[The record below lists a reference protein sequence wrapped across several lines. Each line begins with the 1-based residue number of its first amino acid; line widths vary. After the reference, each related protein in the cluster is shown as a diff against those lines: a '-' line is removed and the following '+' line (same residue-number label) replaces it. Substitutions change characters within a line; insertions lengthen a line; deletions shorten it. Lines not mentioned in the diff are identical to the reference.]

1 MLQIKPQNIIP
12 ITDARSKLD
21 DLVTDA
27 VGNNFFVISRQG
39 KAKAALIDVEYI
51 LNLQKKLDQIEME
64 QLQSEMQQSFK
75 KYLKKKGVNPET
87 LTDKEAENYLADL
100 SS

>member
-51 LNLQKKLDQIEME
+51 LNLQKKLDQMEME

-75 KYLKKKGVNPET
+75 KYLKKKGVNPDT
-87 LTDKEAENYLADL
+87 LTDKEAEKFLNDL